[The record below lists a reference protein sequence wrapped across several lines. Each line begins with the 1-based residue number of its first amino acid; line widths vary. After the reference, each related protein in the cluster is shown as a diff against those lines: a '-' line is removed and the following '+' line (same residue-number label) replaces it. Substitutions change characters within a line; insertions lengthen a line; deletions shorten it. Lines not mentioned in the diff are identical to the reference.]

1 MRVVGLVR
9 TGFDIGARPDE
20 PSDVIFTPA
29 FLARYGDQVG
39 QGGPSH
45 KVRLVGGP
53 AARSRF
59 ADAVEQAYAGAD
71 ASSRPGLDLTGGERV
86 QSDAI
91 AVITVGL
98 LTLGLV
104 VVIAGLVWIVAAVS
118 RQQRLSAGDLDVLRV
133 LGSTPAERR
142 TMALAIVA
150 PAVVAGLVVVPVVAI
165 VLSPLFPVGLARRFD
180 PDPGVHADLVAL
192 GAGVS
197 VLLAAVAGLAVLSA
211 ARVVGTAGGR
221 PPLRQRAP
229 ADLASG
235 PPPRI
240 AVLADRLGR
249 GLGPAPAAGVR
260 FALAA
265 PRSLSVPVRPALVG
279 AVAGV
284 VGLVGVAVV
293 GTSLDRFVE
302 TPARWGT
309 AWDVAIAPEAFGGA
323 PVLDDRARAAVL
335 DDGDIVAA
343 AVGLFDEQLTVDGHE
358 LLGTTFDPLKGDLGP
373 TVVDG
378 RAPRGDDEVAVGRE
392 TLDQLGVPLGSTVDV
407 TSRSSGRSDRTP
419 FRIVGV
425 VVFPTVGF
433 SFPLAAGAT
442 FTAAGGER
450 LALGDPSRDD
460 AGFPRLL
467 VRWVPGVDH
476 DAALRRLV
484 AAGGTG
490 GTGGADGS
498 VFAVDPDL
506 PTAPPEV
513 NGLRDVRLF
522 PAAAAAALVLLGVIS
537 TGHALAVTVRRRRAE
552 LGVLSARRVHAPAAP
567 AGDHDP
573 GDHRG
578 LRGARR
584 RGAAG
589 RGGRAARV
597 VGHRRLDGR
606 GHRRRVPRRPAA
618 GGRARR
624 AAGAQRDPGRS
635 PPALRPASRSPRPC
649 GRSSSGGGQ
658 NVTTFRPP
666 PERHQLSEEPRRQ
679 GPSMAKVTPGV
690 WTFTNSTGRR
700 RERGAAELH
709 GRGSRRRGS
718 PASPGSPRR
727 ARCCSP
733 RTRTSRRRRLIPT
746 RRGAEA
752 AQVPPT
758 T

>member
-1 MRVVGLVR
+1 
-9 TGFDIGARPDE
+9 
-20 PSDVIFTPA
+20 VIFTPA
-29 FLARYGDQVG
+29 FLDRYGDQVG

-45 KVRLVGGP
+45 KVRLAGGP
-53 AARSRF
+53 ATRSRF

-104 VVIAGLVWIVAAVS
+104 VVVAGLVWIAAAVS

-142 TMALAIVA
+142 AMALAIVV
-150 PAVVAGLVVVPVVAI
+150 PAVLVGLVLVPVVAI
-165 VLSPLFPVGLARRFD
+165 ALSPLFPVGLARRFD

-192 GAGVS
+192 GTGGL
-197 VLLAAVAGLAVLSA
+197 VLLAAVAGLAALSA
-211 ARVVGTAGGR
+211 ARVVGKVAGR
-221 PPLRQRAP
+221 LPLRPRAP

-235 PPPRI
+235 PPPWV

-249 GLGPAPAAGVR
+249 RLGPAPAAGVR

-309 AWDVAIAPEAFGGA
+309 AWDVAIAPEAFGGT
-323 PVLDDRARAAVL
+323 PHLDDRARAAVL
-335 DDGDIVAA
+335 DDGDIAAA
-343 AVGLFDEQLTVDGHE
+343 AVALFDEQLTVDGHE

-373 TVVDG
+373 TVVEG
-378 RAPRGDDEVAVGRE
+378 RAPRGDDEVAVGSE
-392 TLDQLGVPLGSTVDV
+392 TLDQLGVPIGSTVDV

-467 VRWVPGVDH
+467 VRWAPGVDH

-490 GTGGADGS
+490 GAGDS

-522 PAAAAAALVLLGVIS
+522 PAAAALALVVLGVIS

-552 LGVLSARRVHAPAAP
+552 LGVLSALGFTPRQRRLVITTQATTVACVALVVGVP
-567 AGDHDP
+567 
-573 GDHRG
+573 
-578 LRGARR
+578 LGAV
-584 RGAAG
+584 AG
-589 RGGRAARV
+589 RLVWSAIADSMGVADDVAFPVGLLLLGVPAVLLVLNAIGALPARAAA
-597 VGHRRLDGR
+597 RLA
-606 GHRRRVPRRPAA
+606 VAE
-618 GGRARR
+618 
-624 AAGAQRDPGRS
+624 
-635 PPALRPASRSPRPC
+635 ALR
-649 GRSSSGGGQ
+649 
-658 NVTTFRPP
+658 
-666 PERHQLSEEPRRQ
+666 SE
-679 GPSMAKVTPGV
+679 
-690 WTFTNSTGRR
+690 
-700 RERGAAELH
+700 
-709 GRGSRRRGS
+709 
-718 PASPGSPRR
+718 
-727 ARCCSP
+727 
-733 RTRTSRRRRLIPT
+733 
-746 RRGAEA
+746 
-752 AQVPPT
+752 
-758 T
+758 